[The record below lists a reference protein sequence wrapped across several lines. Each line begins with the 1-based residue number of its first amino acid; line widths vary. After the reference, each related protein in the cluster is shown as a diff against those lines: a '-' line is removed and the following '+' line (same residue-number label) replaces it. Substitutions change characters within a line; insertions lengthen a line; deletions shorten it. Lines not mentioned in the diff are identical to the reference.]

1 MVDGSE
7 NPSELMIDASTGIF
21 TFINDASI
29 KTLYNV
35 DIVIST
41 SDGTNSYETTV
52 SGVTIEIICGPDSTT
67 LVAPSLPV
75 LRKASVENRSLMIE
89 SAMFLSSN

>member
-1 MVDGSE
+1 MVNGSE
-7 NPSELMIDASTGIF
+7 NPSELMIDASTGTF

-29 KTLYNV
+29 KTFYNV

-41 SDGTNSYETTV
+41 
-52 SGVTIEIICGPDSTT
+52 CGPDSTT
-67 LVAPSLPV
+67 LVAPSLSV

>member
-7 NPSELMIDASTGIF
+7 NPSELMIDASTGTF

-29 KTLYNV
+29 KTFYNF
-35 DIVIST
+35 DIFIST

-52 SGVTIEIICGPDSTT
+52 SGVTIETICGPDSTT
-67 LVAPSLPV
+67 LVPPSLSV
-75 LRKASVENRSLMIE
+75 LRKSSVENRSLMIE